1 MWTAILTILCSPHY
15 KYFSCYALSS
25 HVVTYEI
32 LFCCQFEFR
41 KNHSTS
47 LSLIH
52 LINKISSAIDKR
64 ESTVGVLLDLSKA
77 FDTLDHQILFTKLE
91 HYGIRGTD
99 LQWIKSYFSCRQQ
112 FVQFNQACSPM
123 QTIKCGVPQ
132 GSILGPLLFILYIND
147 LPNASKLTQPLLF
160 ADDTSIFYSHS
171 DPRCLQSVLNEEL
184 QNFDVW
190 LKCKKL
196 SVNIKKNNYIVFK
209 PRQKKLDYNFSV
221 SFGNQSLKQSNVVK
235 FLGVYLDEHL
245 TWKHHISFVCKQI
258 AKSIGI
264 LFRSRFYLSVK
275 TKLTLYYTLI
285 YPYITYCNCT
295 WSSTYVSN
303 LNRILYLQ
311 KRAVRAVTNSDYRAH
326 SAPLFTKLGIL
337 DIFQVNTFQVA
348 KFMFYYHNQLLP
360 SMFLNL
366 FVTSGQVHNHGTRT
380 VNSYRSHPCRTNLKQ
395 FTILYQGPK
404 IWNSLPPTITCS
416 PSFPSFKKKI
426 LGFLIKSD
434 LV

>member
-1 MWTAILTILCSPHY
+1 M
-15 KYFSCYALSS
+15 
-25 HVVTYEI
+25 
-32 LFCCQFEFR
+32 LF
-41 KNHSTS
+41 N
-47 LSLIH
+47 
-52 LINKISSAIDKR
+52 
-64 ESTVGVLLDLSKA
+64 
-77 FDTLDHQILFTKLE
+77 
-91 HYGIRGTD
+91 
-99 LQWIKSYFSCRQQ
+99 
-112 FVQFNQACSPM
+112 
-123 QTIKCGVPQ
+123 
-132 GSILGPLLFILYIND
+132 
-147 LPNASKLTQPLLF
+147 
-160 ADDTSIFYSHS
+160 DDTSIFYSHS

-190 LKCKKL
+190 LKCNKL
-196 SVNIKKNNYIVFK
+196 SVNIKKTNYIVFK
-209 PRQKKLDYNFSV
+209 PRYKKLDYNFSF
-221 SFGNQSLKQSNVVK
+221 SFGNQSLKQSNVVI

-245 TWKHHISFVCKQI
+245 TWRHHISFVCKEI

-311 KRAVRAVTNSDYRAH
+311 KRAVRAITNSDYRAH

-366 FVTSGQVHNHGTRT
+366 FVTSGQVHNYGTRLA
-380 VNSYRSHPCRTNLKQ
+380 NSYRSHPCRTNLKQ

-404 IWNSLPPTITCS
+404 IWNSLPATITCS
-416 PSFPSFKKKI
+416 PSLPSFKKKI
-426 LGFLIKSD
+426 L
-434 LV
+434 